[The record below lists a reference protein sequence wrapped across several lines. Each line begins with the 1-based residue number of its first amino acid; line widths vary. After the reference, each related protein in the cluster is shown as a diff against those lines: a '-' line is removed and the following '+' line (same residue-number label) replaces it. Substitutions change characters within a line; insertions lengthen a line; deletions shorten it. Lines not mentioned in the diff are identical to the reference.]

1 MDSFKGTSAEQ
12 DIRFGDK
19 ERKLMKS
26 MKFPPQL
33 NTKVDMRKV
42 ELSVMKPW
50 IAKKV
55 MELLGFEDEVVIE
68 YVCGLLE
75 DSANPIVDGK
85 KMMISLLGFLDKH
98 TEPFMVELWTLLLS
112 AQESPVKIP
121 AIFIEQ
127 KKEEM
132 RKRQEEKGRN
142 DEMALVRQNAEQDRE
157 RRIEE
162 IRQRE
167 RGSRDQNRSSGRG
180 GYQGGRDGRSGP
192 SGSSRGDRD
201 RGDRRDHDRRRHD
214 DDRRRDDY
222 RSRSD
227 NRDRYRRDDR
237 DRGRSRS
244 RTPPRRR
251 RSPSYDNDKG
261 DTTPKYDS
269 SRRSR
274 SRSRSRSP
282 PRRRSRRSVSRSRS
296 PAT

>member
-19 ERKLMKS
+19 ERKLLKS
-26 MKFPPQL
+26 TKFPPQL
-33 NTKVDMRKV
+33 GSKVDMRKV

-55 MELLGFEDEVVIE
+55 NELLGFEDEVVIE

-75 DSANPIVDGK
+75 DAANPIVDGK
-85 KMMISLLGFLDKH
+85 KMMIRLLGFLDQH

-112 AQESPVKIP
+112 AQESPVKVP

-132 RKRQEEKGRN
+132 RKRQEEKSKS
-142 DEMALVRQNAEQDRE
+142 DELALIRQQAEQDRDK
-157 RRIEE
+157 RIED

-167 RGSRDQNRSSGRG
+167 RGNRSHNTNRSSNSQADR
-180 GYQGGRDGRSGP
+180 RDRRDERSGP
-192 SGSSRGDRD
+192 SDFRSRGRD
-201 RGDRRDHDRRRHD
+201 DRRDSYDRRGD
-214 DDRRRDDY
+214 SDRRQ
-222 RSRSD
+222 
-227 NRDRYRRDDR
+227 DRYRRSDER
-237 DRGRSRS
+237 DAARSRS

-251 RSPSYDNDKG
+251 RSPSYDDRKADR
-261 DTTPKYDS
+261 DTTPKYKS
-269 SRRSR
+269 ERSR

-282 PRRRSRRSVSRSRS
+282 ARR
-296 PAT
+296 